1 MADYAT
7 ESARKLL
14 QELKMT
20 AGKYAVFALS
30 ARNKYTSLM
39 LNQEPE
45 VRRIFI
51 KAGDQVSKEI
61 RSLRQRG
68 FGSQLNERYL
78 DPLMKTLRE
87 TNIPQSLRE
96 RMNQYIIK
104 GVDAGTG
111 YSFDITKLH
120 LSSAKIPVE
129 PLERMIFRTNKQAV
143 DAMWARSEQGLMLS
157 DRVWQKGIKARHTM
171 TEIIQDGIK
180 NGEDPVKTA
189 RFLEK
194 YVRSGK
200 KTLSGDYPEMMDRMG
215 NRIPSDLSYEALR
228 LVRTETA
235 AAFGEG
241 TIAAARVSPSYSG
254 MKWVLS
260 GAHPKPDIC
269 DDLAGA
275 DHGMGRGVWP
285 VGEEPRMPAHPN
297 CLCVLIAV
305 HEDLDLFMGRLNQW
319 TKNPSSQPDLEKW
332 YEDIY
337 SKIA

>member
-30 ARNKYTSLM
+30 ARKKYTSLM

-45 VRRIFI
+45 VRKIFI

-61 RSLRQRG
+61 LSLRNLG
-68 FGSQLNERYL
+68 YGSILNDRYL
-78 DPLMKTLRE
+78 EPLMKMLRE
-87 TNIPQSLRE
+87 TNISQSLRE
-96 RMNQYIIK
+96 KMNQSIIK
-104 GVDAGTG
+104 GVDAGTS

-120 LSSAKIPVE
+120 ISSAKIPVK
-129 PLERMIFRTNKQAV
+129 PLERMIFRINKQAV
-143 DAMWARSEQGLMLS
+143 DAMWARSENGLMLS
-157 DRVWQKGIKARHTM
+157 DRIWQKGLKARHAM
-171 TEIIQDGIK
+171 SEIIQDGIK

-189 RFLEK
+189 RLLEQ
-194 YVRSGK
+194 YVRRGK
-200 KTLSGDYPEMMDRMG
+200 KTLSGDYPEMMERLG
-215 NRIPSDLSYEALR
+215 NRIPNDLSYEALR
-228 LVRTETA
+228 LVRLETA

-241 TIAAARVSPSYSG
+241 TIAAARVSPSYRG

-269 DDLAGA
+269 DELAGA
-275 DHGMGRGVWP
+275 DHGMGRGIWP
-285 VGEEPRMPAHPN
+285 VGEEPNMPAHPN

-305 HEDLDLFMGRLNQW
+305 HEDLDQFMSRFNQW
-319 TKNPSSQPDLEKW
+319 TKNPSSQPDLEDW
-332 YEDIY
+332 YENVY
-337 SKIA
+337 SKVA